1 MLTQIREKVLEMN
14 KFFAFVTLATVL
26 SGVAVPSFA
35 QTQGFSG
42 LARIDPA
49 ASQIVDQGA
58 DGAQVILS
66 LSQGVPYRLFTLN
79 DPPRLV
85 LDFQEVDWRG
95 LSSDTM
101 LQGAQINRVQFGTYV
116 PGWSRMVLELA
127 APMQVDS
134 AALEIDAVTAQARL
148 QLDLSQ
154 TDDETFS
161 ASAGAPTDPRWD
173 LPAAEILPAPIIRGP
188 DAPLLVVLDP
198 GHGGI
203 DPGAEVQS
211 NGIAVVEKNLILG
224 FAIELGEEL
233 VRSGRFQVQLT
244 RDGDYFVSLERRI
257 ALAHQAGADL
267 FVSLHADSLAE
278 GLAHGATVHVLSP
291 EASDVASA
299 KLAERHDRSDLLA
312 GVDLSEAD
320 DRVTGI
326 LLDLARQ
333 ETQPRSDALARAL
346 IDGMANQG
354 GPMNRRSLRSAGF
367 SVLKA
372 ADIPSV
378 LIEIG
383 FMSSPRD
390 LKNLQNPE
398 WRASMTRGILNG
410 LVSWREEDA
419 TRRALVRQ

>member
-1 MLTQIREKVLEMN
+1 MSRV
-14 KFFAFVTLATVL
+14 FTLIAL
-26 SGVAVPSFA
+26 IWALAGQAVPSQA

-42 LARIDPA
+42 LARIDVA
-49 ASQIVDQGA
+49 ASRIEDLDHGGA
-58 DGAQVILS
+58 MIALR

-95 LSSDTM
+95 LSSDALLHGQRIT
-101 LQGAQINRVQFGTYV
+101 QAQFGTYV
-116 PGWSRMVLELA
+116 PGWSRMVLQLA
-127 APMQVDS
+127 EPMAVKS
-134 AALEIDAVTAQARL
+134 AALDIDAVTAQADLRL
-148 QLDLSQ
+148 ELAVVSA
-154 TDDETFS
+154 ETF
-161 ASAGAPTDPRWD
+161 AADAGAPSDPRWD
-173 LPAAEILPAPIIRGP
+173 LPAAEKLSAPIKRGP

-203 DPGAEVQS
+203 DPGAEVS
-211 NGIAVVEKNLILG
+211 SDGSAVVEKDLILG
-224 FAIELGEEL
+224 FAIELGEVL
-233 VRSGRFQVQLT
+233 VRSGRFQVQMT

-267 FVSLHADSLAE
+267 FVSLHADSLSE

-333 ETQPRSDALARAL
+333 ETQPRSDALARSL
-346 IDGMANQG
+346 VEGMANQG
-354 GPMNRRSLRSAGF
+354 GPMNRRPLRSAGF

-383 FMSSPRD
+383 FLSSPRD
-390 LKNLQNPE
+390 LKNLQDPE
-398 WRASMTRGILNG
+398 WRAAMARGILNG
-410 LVSWREEDA
+410 LVAWREED
-419 TRRALVRQ
+419 TTQRSLVRQ